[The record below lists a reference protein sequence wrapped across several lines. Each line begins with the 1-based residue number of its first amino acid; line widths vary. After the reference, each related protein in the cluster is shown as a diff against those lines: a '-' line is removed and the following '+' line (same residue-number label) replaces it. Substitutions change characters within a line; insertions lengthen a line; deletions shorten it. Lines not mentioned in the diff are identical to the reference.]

1 MSSEVAMNAKA
12 RLQSLQA
19 ALKERG
25 AEDVKF
31 CFAALS
37 EKPLS
42 QVASEVADALD
53 AYLKGNTNDL
63 PPLGDSVRA

>member
-1 MSSEVAMNAKA
+1 MSEVAMNARV
-12 RLQSLQA
+12 RLQDLQA

-31 CFAALS
+31 CFSVTA

-42 QVASEVADALD
+42 QVAAEVGDALE
-53 AYLKGNTNDL
+53 AYLQGSTTPLPALNDIVE
-63 PPLGDSVRA
+63 P